1 MLIPLPASQLR
12 DPITEL
18 LAQINGRS
26 PAITTLAPGIFLL
39 DHAMSAGVLRSY
51 SARPALSIPATGTC
65 DSVQQLLAACPE
77 LEGSE
82 RQFVI
87 TLKVNDSCDLP
98 LNARYHYSDSA
109 AFSYQVYES
118 ATVANL
124 ARN

>member
-1 MLIPLPASQLR
+1 MLIPLAVSQLR

-26 PAITTLAPGIFLL
+26 PAITTLGPGIFLL
-39 DHAMSAGVLRSY
+39 DHSMSAGVLRSY

-87 TLKVNDSCDLP
+87 TLKSNDGCDLP
-98 LNARYHYSDSA
+98 LSARYHYSDAA

-118 ATVANL
+118 ATVAN
-124 ARN
+124 